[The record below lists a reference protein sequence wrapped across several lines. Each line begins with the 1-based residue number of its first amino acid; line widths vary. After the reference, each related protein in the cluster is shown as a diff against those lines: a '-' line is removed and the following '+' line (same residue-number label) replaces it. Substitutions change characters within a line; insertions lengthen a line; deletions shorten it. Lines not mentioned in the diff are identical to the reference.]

1 MILKFKKIIKK
12 ISWIWKNFWGSI
24 YRVYEDDK
32 KIKEIL
38 IYHKRIYLLNNK
50 K

>member
-1 MILKFKKIIKK
+1 MILKFKRIIKK
-12 ISWIWKNFWGSI
+12 ISWIWQNFRGSV
-24 YRVYEDDK
+24 YRVYEDNK

-38 IYHKRIYLLNNK
+38 IYRKKIYLLNNK